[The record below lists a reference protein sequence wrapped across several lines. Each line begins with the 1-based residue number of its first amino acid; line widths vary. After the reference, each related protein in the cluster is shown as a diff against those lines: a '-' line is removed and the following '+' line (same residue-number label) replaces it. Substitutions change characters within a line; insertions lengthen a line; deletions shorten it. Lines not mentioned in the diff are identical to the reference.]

1 MAEILPLFKIL
12 QKIFLNIQ
20 EPFQPYDAI
29 LRYLSY
35 VITKF
40 HIKISIP
47 RIYF

>member
-20 EPFQPYDAI
+20 EPFQLLNVFLHYP
-29 LRYLSY
+29 SY

-40 HIKISIP
+40 H
-47 RIYF
+47 